1 MAKFNWGGAA
11 VGLLGGVAMEA
22 KAHEKRLND
31 LEDQR
36 IADERQTRR
45 EEALLAKQMAMA
57 KYQAD
62 LQSAR
67 DDVNW
72 QRGEESKREQR
83 TYQDESDMRKL
94 EVGQKWR
101 NEDKAE
107 ARELAAAQK
116 EEERQWRSEENEK
129 DREVRREIADAKGE
143 GGELSDKEAR
153 RLYNEAYTK
162 ALTAEKQGVI
172 SMNPDQQKAAELKAH
187 QFAAQLTGFDLYG
200 VLGKPQGL
208 GLLSEAAGQGAG
220 AEDNNPMPMPKS
232 KSEMVDGKT
241 YMTKRGPAVWRN
253 GAFHTR

>member
-94 EVGQKWR
+94 EVGQK
-101 NEDKAE
+101 
-107 ARELAAAQK
+107 
-116 EEERQWRSEENEK
+116 WRSEENEK